1 MAEGFAEEEKERR
14 DLEKKMQGDMG
25 VRNRDS
31 KTCHT
36 LMKTTCVEDEFS
48 YDISKVFVA
57 EDIFIFWMDIS
68 GI

>member
-31 KTCHT
+31 KT
-36 LMKTTCVEDEFS
+36 
-48 YDISKVFVA
+48 
-57 EDIFIFWMDIS
+57 
-68 GI
+68 

>member
-1 MAEGFAEEEKERR
+1 
-14 DLEKKMQGDMG
+14 
-25 VRNRDS
+25 
-31 KTCHT
+31 
-36 LMKTTCVEDEFS
+36 MKTTCVEDEFS